1 MCGIVGFNGKNDS
14 FPFLINGL
22 KSLEYR
28 GYDSAGV
35 AIMEG
40 NKARLVKTE
49 GKLENLR
56 LAFKKTPLSGSL
68 GIGHTRW
75 ATHGEHNQVNAHPH
89 KYGTGTV
96 VHNGIIE
103 NYRKLKAHLT
113 ERGHRFSSGTDTEII
128 AHLLEEELKEGSDPR
143 HALWNTLTK
152 IEGTWG
158 IAVLIDEYPDTLW
171 CAKNGSPL
179 ILGQAED
186 ATLVASDIPALLSH
200 TREMIFLE
208 DGDSAELTREGIT
221 LWSEPE
227 KIVDRPPRHI
237 AWNPIMAEKGGY
249 KHFMLKE
256 IFEQPRSVAD
266 TLAQRIDATE
276 GSVYFSEFK
285 YNINEIERI
294 FIIACGTS
302 YYAALIGK
310 YMFEAI
316 ARIPVEV
323 DMGSE
328 FRYRNPVLSKHDLV
342 ITISQSGETADTLAA
357 LNMAKERGAKV
368 LGIVNVL
375 GSAIARKSDYALY
388 THAGPEIGVAS
399 TKAFTAQL
407 TMLALLAVHTG
418 EVRNTIALDERRQL
432 TEELLK
438 LPNKIH
444 ELLGQSAQLQVIAR
458 RYSHCSAFLFI
469 GRGINYPVAME
480 GALKLKEISY
490 VHAEGYPAGEM
501 KHGPIALIDEQLP
514 VLALAPEGPFSE
526 KMFSNIEE
534 VKSRRGKVIAVTTAG
549 ECSLGST
556 ADDLFMIPAT
566 HPILQPILLVILLQ
580 LFAYYTADIKGT
592 DIDQPRNLAK
602 SVTVE

>member
-1 MCGIVGFNGKNDS
+1 M
-14 FPFLINGL
+14 
-22 KSLEYR
+22 
-28 GYDSAGV
+28 
-35 AIMEG
+35 
-40 NKARLVKTE
+40 VKTK

-56 LAFKKTPLSGSL
+56 KAYESSPLNGVV

-75 ATHGEHNQVNAHPH
+75 ATHGEPNDINAHPH
-89 KYGTGTV
+89 KYGRVTV

-103 NYRKLKAHLT
+103 NYRELKEQLIAKKHIFT
-113 ERGHRFSSGTDTEII
+113 SGTDTEII
-128 AHLLEEELKEGSDPR
+128 AHLLDEELTSDISPR
-143 HALWNTLTK
+143 EALWNMLEK

-158 IAVLIDEYPDTLW
+158 IAVLVDGEPHRLW

-179 ILGQAED
+179 ILGRGAHEN
-186 ATLVASDIPALLSH
+186 LIASDIPALLSH
-200 TREMIFLE
+200 TRDMIFLE
-208 DGDSAELTREGIT
+208 DGDTAELTEDEIFI
-221 LWSEPE
+221 WSSPE
-227 KIVDRPPRHI
+227 KRVERPVLCIRRYSSSDDTRVERAAQHI
-237 AWNPIMAEKGGY
+237 NWNPIMAEKGGY

-266 TLAQRIDATE
+266 TLAERVHSDRQTIEFADFSFDPEKFDRIYIVA
-276 GSVYFSEFK
+276 F
-285 YNINEIERI
+285 
-294 FIIACGTS
+294 GTS

-310 YMFEAI
+310 YMIENG

-328 FRYRNPVLSKHDLV
+328 FRYRNPLITERDLL

-357 LNMAKERGAKV
+357 LNMAIERGATV

-375 GSAIARKSDYALY
+375 GSAIARKSHHAIY

-407 TMLALLAVHTG
+407 IVLSLLSIHMGIKTG
-418 EVRNTIALDERRQL
+418 QL
-432 TEELLK
+432 EGEELGNIIEGLLR
-438 LPNKIH
+438 LPNQIH
-444 ELLGQSAQLQVIAR
+444 RVLDQSAQINVIAR
-458 RYSHCSAFLFI
+458 RYAHCNAFLFI

-501 KHGPIALIDEQLP
+501 KHGPIALIDEHLP
-514 VLALAPEGPFSE
+514 VLAIAPKGPFSE
-526 KMFSNIEE
+526 KMLSNIEE
-534 VKSRRGKVIAVTTAG
+534 VKSRRGKVIAITSEG
-549 ECSLGST
+549 ETGLGSL
-556 ADDLFMIPAT
+556 ADDLFMVPNT
-566 HPILQPILLVILLQ
+566 HALLQPVLTVIPLQ